1 MEPAIGGAGAALP
14 DWTQLPEEVL
24 VTTMDELEIR
34 DLIRSGAVCT
44 SWHSSFAAFRR
55 LRLPSPR
62 QAPCLLYSG
71 RSGATALYCPSTGA
85 TLRVPFR
92 DLCGLLSSPDAETSM
107 PDSVQ
112 PVVLFPLTTEAA
124 TPSFQNGLQDES
136 AVPIE
141 EDTGVN
147 PGENPL
153 HGLNS
158 APGSADSEPAPHPG
172 SEVDPVSTI
181 PDAPP
186 VSVSP
191 PPTLLPPRSA
201 AAPTELPG
209 SSAAPSSTGAG
220 TVGSPVPAPGPSVME
235 PHVTTPRRRL
245 SPIGSARGWLVVADE
260 ASDLHL
266 ANPLTGARVALPLI
280 TRLRCVEGGAADPDG
295 GGGLVY
301 RVRDERGV
309 VAHIPTAEARDC
321 VYDRAALS
329 GSPLVAGGDCVVL
342 LLHSPLGELSFARPG
357 DELWTWVP
365 PGERTGLRRGDFYRD
380 AAYNDRDGLFYVVR
394 SDDSIYAL
402 DLKGP
407 NSPVVARRMMPE
419 LRHGDQPYRYLI
431 HAPWGELL
439 QAWRFRRE
447 YEPSSSTPVEIED
460 GDGDDVVAD
469 PSVELNTTELQL
481 YKVDSREQRLVKL
494 DGLRD
499 YALFLGYNG
508 SLCLP
513 VKEFPGLK
521 PNSAYV
527 MDDSTEFMNLYKNNK
542 REIGVWD
549 IEKQSL
555 QSLGDAS
562 PLPLK
567 ESWLNW
573 PAPIWLTPS
582 LL

>member
-1 MEPAIGGAGAALP
+1 MG
-14 DWTQLPEEVL
+14 
-24 VTTMDELEIR
+24 ELEIR

-71 RSGATALYCPSTGA
+71 RSGATTLYCPSTGA

-92 DLCGLLSSPDAETSM
+92 GLR
-107 PDSVQ
+107 
-112 PVVLFPLTTEAA
+112 
-124 TPSFQNGLQDES
+124 G
-136 AVPIE
+136 
-141 EDTGVN
+141 
-147 PGENPL
+147 
-153 HGLNS
+153 
-158 APGSADSEPAPHPG
+158 
-172 SEVDPVSTI
+172 
-181 PDAPP
+181 
-186 VSVSP
+186 
-191 PPTLLPPRSA
+191 
-201 AAPTELPG
+201 
-209 SSAAPSSTGAG
+209 
-220 TVGSPVPAPGPSVME
+220 
-235 PHVTTPRRRL
+235 L

-266 ANPLTGARVALPLI
+266 ANPLTGARVALPPI
-280 TRLRCVEGGAADPDG
+280 TTLRCVEGGAADPDG

-309 VAHIPTAEARDC
+309 VAHIPAAEARDC

-357 DELWTWVP
+357 DERWTWIP
-365 PGERTGLRRGDFYRD
+365 PGERTSGGR
-380 AAYNDRDGLFYVVR
+380 AYNDRDGLFYVVR

-407 NSPVVARRMMPE
+407 NSPVVARRIMPE

-469 PSVELNTTELQL
+469 PSVELNTNELQL
-481 YKVDSREQRLVKL
+481 
-494 DGLRD
+494 
-499 YALFLGYNG
+499 
-508 SLCLP
+508 
-513 VKEFPGLK
+513 
-521 PNSAYV
+521 
-527 MDDSTEFMNLYKNNK
+527 
-542 REIGVWD
+542 
-549 IEKQSL
+549 
-555 QSLGDAS
+555 
-562 PLPLK
+562 
-567 ESWLNW
+567 
-573 PAPIWLTPS
+573 
-582 LL
+582 

>member
-1 MEPAIGGAGAALP
+1 MEPAIAGAAALP

-24 VTTMDELEIR
+24 VTVMGELEIP
-34 DLIRSGAVCT
+34 DLIRSGAVCA

-62 QAPCLLYSG
+62 QAPCLLYSRRG
-71 RSGATALYCPSTGA
+71 GAALYCPATGGTFRA
-85 TLRVPFR
+85 PFPDLR
-92 DLCGLLSSPDAETSM
+92 C
-107 PDSVQ
+107 
-112 PVVLFPLTTEAA
+112 
-124 TPSFQNGLQDES
+124 
-136 AVPIE
+136 
-141 EDTGVN
+141 
-147 PGENPL
+147 
-153 HGLNS
+153 
-158 APGSADSEPAPHPG
+158 
-172 SEVDPVSTI
+172 
-181 PDAPP
+181 
-186 VSVSP
+186 
-191 PPTLLPPRSA
+191 
-201 AAPTELPG
+201 
-209 SSAAPSSTGAG
+209 
-220 TVGSPVPAPGPSVME
+220 
-235 PHVTTPRRRL
+235 L

-266 ANPLTGARVALPLI
+266 ANPLTGARVALPPI
-280 TRLRCVEGGAADPDG
+280 TTLRCVEGGAADPDG
-295 GGGLVY
+295 GGLVY
-301 RVRDERGV
+301 RVRDERGD
-309 VAHIPTAEARDC
+309 VAHIPAAEARDC
-321 VYDRAALS
+321 IYDRAALS
-329 GSPLVAGGDCVVL
+329 SGSPLCGGGGVVL

-357 DELWTWVP
+357 DERWTWIP
-365 PGERTGLRRGDFYRD
+365 PGQRTGLPRGDFYRD

-407 NSPVVARRMMPE
+407 NSPVVARKIMPE

-447 YEPSSSTPVEIED
+447 CEPSSSTPVETD
-460 GDGDDVVAD
+460 DAGGDDVVAD

-508 SLCLP
+508 SMCLP

-527 MDDSTEFMNLYKNNK
+527 MDDSTEFMNFYKYNK

-549 IEKQSL
+549 IERQSL
-555 QSLGDAS
+555 QSLCDAS

-567 ESWLNW
+567 EPWLNW
-573 PAPIWLTPS
+573 PAPIWVTPS

>member
-1 MEPAIGGAGAALP
+1 MEPAIGGGAAALP

-24 VTTMDELEIR
+24 VTMMGELEIL

-44 SWHSSFAAFRR
+44 SWRSSFAAFRR

-71 RSGATALYCPSTGA
+71 RSGATALYCPSTGG

-92 DLCGLLSSPDAETSM
+92 DLRG
-107 PDSVQ
+107 
-112 PVVLFPLTTEAA
+112 
-124 TPSFQNGLQDES
+124 
-136 AVPIE
+136 
-141 EDTGVN
+141 
-147 PGENPL
+147 
-153 HGLNS
+153 
-158 APGSADSEPAPHPG
+158 
-172 SEVDPVSTI
+172 
-181 PDAPP
+181 
-186 VSVSP
+186 
-191 PPTLLPPRSA
+191 
-201 AAPTELPG
+201 
-209 SSAAPSSTGAG
+209 
-220 TVGSPVPAPGPSVME
+220 
-235 PHVTTPRRRL
+235 L

-266 ANPLTGARVALPLI
+266 ANPLTGARVALPPI
-280 TRLRCVEGGAADPDG
+280 TTLRCVEGGAADPDG

-309 VAHIPTAEARDC
+309 VAHIPAAEARDC
-321 VYDRAALS
+321 VHDRAALS
-329 GSPLVAGGDCVVL
+329 GSPLVAGGHCVVL
-342 LLHSPLGELSFARPG
+342 LLNSPLGELSFARPG
-357 DELWTWVP
+357 DERWTWVP
-365 PGERTGLRRGDFYRD
+365 PGGPPTGLPCGDFYRD

-407 NSPVVARRMMPE
+407 NSPVVARRIMPE

-469 PSVELNTTELQL
+469 PSVELNTTELL
-481 YKVDSREQRLVKL
+481 LSKVDSCEQRLVKL

-499 YALFLGYNG
+499 YALLLGYNG
-508 SLCLP
+508 SMCLP
-513 VKEFPGLK
+513 VKDFPGLK

-527 MDDSTEFMNLYKNNK
+527 MDDSTEFMNFYKNNK

-549 IEKQSL
+549 IDRQSL
-555 QSLGDAS
+555 QSLSDSS

-567 ESWLNW
+567 ELWLNW